1 MEDRTCVV
9 CGLSFT
15 PSRTG
20 SVCCSRACW
29 ASRGVPECSVDG
41 CNKPNRAR
49 GLCAAH
55 WMREHGKQAEPQET
69 ACSVCGVIV
78 VRYVYQSRR
87 PTCSGRCKYVLDH
100 GRDIAHGREHSDA
113 NLRLAHRMC
122 NSMRGDRVAA

>member
-55 WMREHGKQAEPQET
+55 WMREHGKKAEPQET

-78 VRYVYQSRR
+78 VRYSVKHLVRAGWGRPWPQSD
-87 PTCSGRCKYVLDH
+87 PGRASAGEGPRCP
-100 GRDIAHGREHSDA
+100 
-113 NLRLAHRMC
+113 
-122 NSMRGDRVAA
+122 RG